1 MKIKLFLLV
10 TFALS
15 LLLTIPLALSA
26 IDSITL
32 NSPANLANT
41 SDTTPDFNFTA
52 VSTTNTTF
60 SCVLYVDGAN
70 VGSNAST
77 SNYTATTITSSVLSE
92 GARSWKVGC
101 TDAGGEVNSSAQT
114 LNVDATAPVVT
125 PNSPADATNTSDST
139 PDFNFTYTDA
149 QALTASC
156 ELFIANTSYGTNA
169 STLNDTATVITANA
183 SVADGSHSWY
193 VNCTDF
199 AGNTGASTSRTI
211 NIDTA
216 TPVVT
221 LNNPASGVNTSD
233 NTPDF
238 NFTATN
244 AAATLSCTL
253 FVGDIAVGTD
263 SLVSNATATVITANA
278 SLSDGP
284 HNWYVN
290 CTEDAANTGTSETR
304 TITVDTAVPTV
315 TINSPDNDTLTS
327 DNTPDINF
335 TAINAAPTLSCEL
348 FIDNSGYGINFPT
361 ANGTATVLGA
371 NSTLSDGSHN
381 FYVNCTDFASNTGK
395 SETRAITVD
404 TTAPVIATASP
415 TPGNNSYKNSN
426 STTINVTI
434 TEAVGVDACTLEFDG
449 TNYSMTEVVG
459 TTTLC
464 YATKANLTEGIH
476 NFTVFANDTVGN
488 TGSKGT
494 YFFTVDT
501 ANPQI
506 QFVSPTETS
515 GSAYRRTNIQVNVT
529 ATDTN
534 LTNITIRLYN
544 STALVNSTT
553 VTTSPEFL
561 NFTNLGDGI
570 YYFNA
575 TAVDDAGN
583 SNSTTTRNVIIDR
596 VKPVISNIAV
606 TAPATYAVV
615 RWQTDESANSTVS
628 YGLTLSLGDL
638 KSNSSLSTSHSLTL
652 TALSSDT
659 IYFYNITSCDLSG
672 NCNMTG
678 PNNFTTAS
686 EHGGGGSSSGGS
698 SGPATSHD
706 IDLNTNPESI
716 VLKLQGYAVKFTA
729 DGVNTHTL
737 SIDEVTDDSV
747 TITIASEPVTMTLKI
762 GNTRTFVLDNYQ
774 LSVTLLDIVNKQAKL
789 DIKRLG
795 LVTAPQVPQPQT
807 EPASVAQQTE
817 SPQQPAETTGAATA
831 QPAPNKI
838 ALVIVV
844 LVLIAIAASLTRG
857 KKTRARQQ

>member
-10 TFALS
+10 TLALS
-15 LLLTIPLALSA
+15 ILLTIPLALSV

-32 NSPANLANT
+32 NSPASLANT
-41 SDTTPDFNFTA
+41 SNTTPDFNFTA

-77 SNYTATTITSSVLSE
+77 SNHTATIITSSALSE
-92 GARSWKVGC
+92 GVKSWKIGC

-114 LNVDATAPVVT
+114 LNIDATAPIVT
-125 PNSPADATNTSDST
+125 ASSPANGANISDST
-139 PDFNFTYTDA
+139 PDFSFKYTDA
-149 QALTASC
+149 APTASC
-156 ELFIANTSYGTNA
+156 ELFVANTGYGTNA
-169 STLNDTATVITANA
+169 STLNDTVTVITANA

-193 VNCTDF
+193 VNCTDS
-199 AGNTGASTSRTI
+199 AGNRGASTSRTI

-233 NTPDF
+233 DTPDF

-244 AAATLSCTL
+244 AASTLSCTL
-253 FVGDIAVGTD
+253 FIGNTAMGTD
-263 SLVSNATATVITANA
+263 TLVSNATATIITANA
-278 SLSDGP
+278 SLSDGS

-290 CTEDAANTGTSETR
+290 CTDDATNTGTSETR

-327 DNTPDINF
+327 DSTPDINF

-348 FIDNSGYGINFPT
+348 FIDNLGYGINFPT
-361 ANGTATVLGA
+361 ENGTATVLGA
-371 NSTLSDGSHN
+371 NGTLSDGAHN

-395 SETRAITVD
+395 SETRTITVD

-426 STTINVTI
+426 SATINVTI
-434 TEAVGVDACTLEFDG
+434 TEAVGVDVCTLKFDG
-449 TNYSMTEVVG
+449 VNQTMTKSGV
-459 TTTLC
+459 TC

-529 ATDTN
+529 AIETN
-534 LTNITIRLYN
+534 LANITIRLYN
-544 STALVNSTT
+544 STTLVNSTT

-583 SNSTTTRNVIIDR
+583 SNSTTTRNVTIDT
-596 VKPVISNIAV
+596 VKPTISSIAV

-615 RWQTDESANSTVS
+615 RWQTSESANSTVS
-628 YGLTLSLGDL
+628 YGLTLSLGGL
-638 KSNSSLSTSHSLTL
+638 KSNSSLSTLHSLTL

-659 IYFYNITSCDLSG
+659 IYFYNLTSCDLSG
-672 NCNMTG
+672 NCNTTG

-698 SGPATSHD
+698 SGPSTSHD

-747 TITIASEPVTMTLKI
+747 TITIASDPVTMTLKI
-762 GNTRTFVLDNYQ
+762 GDTRTFVLDNYQ
-774 LSVTLLDIVNKQAKL
+774 LSVTLSDIINKQAKL

-795 LVTAPQVPQPQT
+795 LVTAPQQVTQPEQSA
-807 EPASVAQQTE
+807 PVAQPTE
-817 SPQQPAETTGAATA
+817 TPQQPAETTGAATA